1 MKGRDVLIAVLLL
14 LLFFLSGIS
23 GLIYQVLWLRLL
35 ALVFGV
41 TVYAAS
47 AVLASFMAGLALGSF
62 IAGRLVDRARYPL
75 LWYGLVEVL
84 VGLSALATP
93 AALDG
98 IERLYAAFYPA
109 LPPALVPLT
118 LVRFLLAFAVLL
130 VPTTLMGATC
140 RSSSNPPS
148 CGPRSSA
155 SASAYCMRP
164 TRLARL
170 SARSSPA
177 FT

>member
-1 MKGRDVLIAVLLL
+1 MICGGVRGCDVVIAVLLL

-47 AVLASFMAGLALGSF
+47 AVLASFMAGLASGSF

-75 LWYGLVEVL
+75 LWYSLVEVL

-109 LPPALVPLT
+109 LPPRARATDIGALPAGLRGPAVKAVELED
-118 LVRFLLAFAVLL
+118 LEVRIAALEA
-130 VPTTLMGATC
+130 
-140 RSSSNPPS
+140 
-148 CGPRSSA
+148 
-155 SASAYCMRP
+155 
-164 TRLARL
+164 L
-170 SARSSPA
+170 SAA
-177 FT
+177 KGGAW